1 MYVTG
6 SDAWNSQKL
15 MSEARIGGKSPSE
28 KAEGL
33 PDAVM
38 RGNQSQ
44 GLFCARNAT
53 FPAPGPKP
61 FAYCRAAPIFRS

>member
-44 GLFCARNAT
+44 GLFLRPERD
-53 FPAPGPKP
+53 FSVRGPEP